1 MPGTLHVVLP
11 GDPETPTG
19 GYIYDKR
26 IVEGLRATGWTVE
39 RHLLGDG
46 FPDPSPTETA
56 AADSLLANLP
66 AGAAVVLDGLCL
78 GVLPEAA
85 ARQQDRLRLIGLVHH
100 PLAEETG
107 LDERHRR
114 ALFASERDALAAC
127 RRVIVTS
134 PFTAVALR
142 AYGVTPERIGIVPPG
157 TAPAALAKGSGSPS
171 LHLISAASLTPR
183 KGHDVLLQALA
194 RLKDR
199 DWRLTLAGSD
209 ALDIAWAAKIH
220 AMITDC
226 GLAER
231 INLAGVLSGPALE
244 RFYDGGDVFV
254 LASRYEG
261 YGMVLA
267 EALARGLPI
276 VSTTGGAIP
285 HTVPADAGLLAP
297 PDDIAAF
304 AAALARIMDEPQ
316 TRAAL
321 AAGARRARDGLPDWT
336 EAAAR
341 FAAEVETAMAR

>member
-1 MPGTLHVVLP
+1 MFAALLCTLLFSISITCGHRSA
-11 GDPETPTG
+11 
-19 GYIYDKR
+19 K
-26 IVEGLRATGWTVE
+26 
-39 RHLLGDG
+39 
-46 FPDPSPTETA
+46 
-56 AADSLLANLP
+56 
-66 AGAAVVLDGLCL
+66 
-78 GVLPEAA
+78 
-85 ARQQDRLRLIGLVHH
+85 LIG
-100 PLAEETG
+100 
-107 LDERHRR
+107 
-114 ALFASERDALAAC
+114 
-127 RRVIVTS
+127 
-134 PFTAVALR
+134 
-142 AYGVTPERIGIVPPG
+142 G
-157 TAPAALAKGSGSPS
+157 TEANF
-171 LHLISAASLTPR
+171 
-183 KGHDVLLQALA
+183 
-194 RLKDR
+194 
-199 DWRLTLAGSD
+199 WRLTLAGSD